1 MNKYFYF
8 AIALVCSSCQQKEM
22 PELLVPH
29 QKFIEHITEDSGSFY
44 FVDENRISD
53 PGRGD
58 AIGVF
63 DSGIGGL
70 TVFDA
75 IINAD
80 FFNLVHEN
88 KPDGLNDFH
97 HEQFLYLADQ
107 ANMPYSNYV
116 ESGKRELL
124 VEHILKDALFLLNNK
139 YHLSAGSPERADDK
153 PDIKALVIACNTATA
168 YGKSHVETLCNYLG
182 AGIKVI
188 GVIDA
193 GCKGV
198 LEVLNQEEDATV
210 AIFTTP
216 ATVSSEAYVKTLNG
230 MAGNR
235 KGKINIVQQ
244 GGKGLHESIDNKPEF
259 IRKNFVSPYK
269 EYQGP
274 TLRDEKYKIEK
285 ELLPHYN
292 FNSSGSAILYNGS
305 GLEGSDTIQL
315 NSVDNY
321 TRFHIVSLM
330 EKVKEQGD
338 KIPLKAIILGC
349 THYPYVTEIIEEVLD
364 ELREKDRYAGLIGDS
379 VYIIDPALNTARE
392 LYKHLYENNLL
403 NSAGP
408 GRLETSR
415 FYISV
420 PNKFESSVETETGG
434 ERFKY
439 DYQYFTRD
447 INELKDYIQVV
458 PLSREVISDE
468 QLGLIQQRLPLTY
481 DILMQDGF

>member
-1 MNKYFYF
+1 
-8 AIALVCSSCQQKEM
+8 
-22 PELLVPH
+22 
-29 QKFIEHITEDSGSFY
+29 
-44 FVDENRISD
+44 
-53 PGRGD
+53 
-58 AIGVF
+58 
-63 DSGIGGL
+63 
-70 TVFDA
+70 
-75 IINAD
+75 
-80 FFNLVHEN
+80 
-88 KPDGLNDFH
+88 
-97 HEQFLYLADQ
+97 
-107 ANMPYSNYV
+107 
-116 ESGKRELL
+116 
-124 VEHILKDALFLLNNK
+124 
-139 YHLSAGSPERADDK
+139 
-153 PDIKALVIACNTATA
+153 
-168 YGKSHVETLCNYLG
+168 
-182 AGIKVI
+182 
-188 GVIDA
+188 
-193 GCKGV
+193 
-198 LEVLNQEEDATV
+198 
-210 AIFTTP
+210 
-216 ATVSSEAYVKTLNG
+216 
-230 MAGNR
+230 
-235 KGKINIVQQ
+235 
-244 GGKGLHESIDNKPEF
+244 
-259 IRKNFVSPYK
+259 
-269 EYQGP
+269 
-274 TLRDEKYKIEK
+274 
-285 ELLPHYN
+285 
-292 FNSSGSAILYNGS
+292 
-305 GLEGSDTIQL
+305 
-315 NSVDNY
+315 
-321 TRFHIVSLM
+321 M